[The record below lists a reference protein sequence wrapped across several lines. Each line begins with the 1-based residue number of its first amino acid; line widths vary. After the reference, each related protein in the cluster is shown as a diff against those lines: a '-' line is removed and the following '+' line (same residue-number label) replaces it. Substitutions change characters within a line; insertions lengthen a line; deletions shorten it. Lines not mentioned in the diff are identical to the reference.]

1 MLIPFQKNHVLYTFN
16 VKCCPSMKNFKIN
29 KTVLI
34 ATLIF
39 VVAAALYFQYLVTL
53 I

>member
-1 MLIPFQKNHVLYTFN
+1 
-16 VKCCPSMKNFKIN
+16 MKRFKIN
-29 KTVLI
+29 KTVVI

-39 VVAAALYFQYLVTL
+39 IAAAALYFQYLITL

>member
-1 MLIPFQKNHVLYTFN
+1 
-16 VKCCPSMKNFKIN
+16 MKHFKIN

-39 VVAAALYFQYLVTL
+39 IAAAALYFQYLTTL